1 MTVGRAATLAGVT
14 FPDTVTVDGSTLLLN
29 GLGLR
34 EATRLRVRAYVG
46 GLYLEQRTSDART
59 VIDSHQLKQ
68 VRMEFLRSID
78 RRNLASGWADSK

>member
-1 MTVGRAATLAGVT
+1 VTVGRAATLAGVT

-34 EATRLRVRAYVG
+34 EATRLRLRAYVDG
-46 GLYLEQRTSDART
+46 RYLEQCTSDART
-59 VIDSHQLKQ
+59 AIDSHQLKQ

-78 RRNLASGWADSK
+78 RRNLASGWADAK